1 MDPRIARWAKTL
13 VGYCLEV
20 KPGEIVVIAATSAAE
35 PLIAEVY
42 REVLRAGGHPVAAIR
57 LPQLTEILLR
67 DGNDDQLSWINP
79 AERVMTEQADCFLQH
94 LQRDEHP
101 PACRS

>member
-1 MDPRIARWAKTL
+1 MCSPPKQCSDGIMKGLCMDPRISRWAKTL

-20 KPGEIVVIAATSAAE
+20 EPGDIVVIAATSAAE

-57 LPQLTEILLR
+57 LPNSPKHYCVRATTTSCR
-67 DGNDDQLSWINP
+67 GS
-79 AERVMTEQADCFLQH
+79 T
-94 LQRDEHP
+94 P
-101 PACRS
+101 PTV